1 MMHSKRTWCV
11 APVDSAEDLAR
22 KLTEMTWTLCTA
34 FELEG
39 YLFINDATSEDGAGE
54 FAVVKRCGE
63 ASFLQVESVTFSW
76 CSYEDALEHI
86 RRAITGQDD
95 ANDFAKPVTPQLESP
110 EEHGRCHL
118 CA

>member
-1 MMHSKRTWCV
+1 MMHDKRTWCV
-11 APVDSAEDLAR
+11 APVDSAEELAR

-54 FAVVKRCGE
+54 FAVVKRRGDGT
-63 ASFLQVESVTFSW
+63 FLQVESVTFSW